1 MTNIEQLA
9 MQMDFDAD
17 ERRRLA
23 RELAKLRKL
32 EAECRRHQRR
42 LPHQVQTAL
51 RVDAAEYD
59 IDAPETGAPDLFHQ
73 RRPG

>member
-9 MQMDFDAD
+9 MQMDFDAN

-23 RELAKLRKL
+23 RELARLRKL

-51 RVDAAEYD
+51 RVEAAEYD
-59 IDAPETGAPDLFHQ
+59 IDAPATGTPDLFRQ
-73 RRPG
+73 EQPA